1 MQWNPEIVG
10 IAKYGNGRVQ
20 DEKMA
25 WELG

>member
-1 MQWNPEIVG
+1 VG